1 MPSQISFQRVH
12 HCSNACLHQTVI
24 VTSHCNIMGCVG
36 SRGVRNESA
45 MFDSS
50 GRNPETT
57 PLLMPGRSQLTIQH
71 ERLILELLPFAN
83 ANEFKEWLQ
92 SVYVLG
98 AWREFC
104 RDFPPGKAT
113 AREPDKTMTAQLA
126 LNAIKYHKDAK
137 FLLHHPDKSGWS
149 KMDHYV
155 RFIVIVIQDNL
166 LRGMWSKD
174 ELGGGNLGVPKA
186 MYEVLVYLRATQV
199 ARDMKPPRYS
209 EQTS

>member
-1 MPSQISFQRVH
+1 
-12 HCSNACLHQTVI
+12 
-24 VTSHCNIMGCVG
+24 
-36 SRGVRNESA
+36 

-50 GRNPETT
+50 GRNPEAT
-57 PLLMPGRSQLTIQH
+57 PLLMRGRAFSSASSGQSQLTIQH

-83 ANEFKEWLQ
+83 ANEFEEWLQ

-98 AWREFC
+98 AWREFY
-104 RDFPPGKAT
+104 RDFPSSKAT

-126 LNAIKYHKDAK
+126 LDAINKYHRDDT
-137 FLLHHPDKSGWS
+137 FLLYHPDKSIWS

-166 LRGMWSKD
+166 LGGMWSKD

-199 ARDMKPPRYS
+199 ARDMKPLRYS